1 MHVFNGTLLMKTRN
15 DNNNEGV
22 LLERFQLL
30 VPFGIEVINALFL
43 MDSQFLL
50 TNNNNEMNT
59 LWYDMERGMKL

>member
-1 MHVFNGTLLMKTRN
+1 MKTRN